1 MGPHWA
7 GILLSA
13 SLWTAWSLP
22 AATQLDLDATLLNV
36 SLSEKD
42 RFCAWDPLGTQTHG
56 RFRDVELPAKPTIS
70 VSPGIV
76 TEKAEKVTFRCDTKD
91 INPNI
96 HWVFSNR
103 PLVLH
108 ERIHLSP
115 DGRELTISPV
125 LRGDAGSYQ
134 CEVWDVQG
142 SQSSNPTYLVVNYGP
157 DPFDIKVE
165 PSAPCGEVVKVIEG
179 SNVTFSAKAQSYPAP
194 TYSWFLP
201 NDSTPSFTERTFH
214 IHAVSR
220 EQEGTYRCWANNSA
234 TQKSRLAALR
244 VQVLEHT
251 TKPLLMTPNLSV
263 MENANTVPLTC
274 LTIHEGALVQWL
286 LRGQPLLPSK
296 HLVLSEDNRTLFI
309 HPLWR
314 NDTGPYECEVWHGGG
329 WTRSDPLRL
338 TIHYGPDRVNITRG
352 SQPGAVTH
360 VQAELSSNLTLQCW
374 AKSQPDAEYRWTLEH
389 STAVYVGE
397 KLVIEALTWE
407 HQGTYNCTAFNPQ
420 TRLAHSASVL
430 VSVVGPQSP
439 LSAGSI
445 AGITIGVLAVITL
458 TVGLGYFLYTRN
470 ARWPSRKT
478 AEDPIHEVTTP
489 TSKEEHPAQ
498 PSSDWPRSV
507 YDNIGLE
514 LQGQV
519 KVKKMLPQEPS
530 EHFYEM
536 KPPSATPEGYSHGSR
551 KPSPQLALH
560 PLVSTLPQGNTES
573 VYEVLENPECS
584 IYCQMKPSA

>member
-1 MGPHWA
+1 MDVKLMLNGYLRQKEETAIFGYGKRFA
-7 GILLSA
+7 GKEMICDVWCAELKTLRLTKTKPLAHDHRASRHPSKGHLCLGASLRGCQVNSSPNPDRREQAPFIRA

-36 SLSEKD
+36 SLK
-42 RFCAWDPLGTQTHG
+42 
-56 RFRDVELPAKPTIS
+56 LPAKPTIS

-338 TIHYGPDRVNITRG
+338 TIHCESAP
-352 SQPGAVTH
+352 A
-360 VQAELSSNLTLQCW
+360 
-374 AKSQPDAEYRWTLEH
+374 WTFSCSLPPLLVVLPLATH
-389 STAVYVGE
+389 STV
-397 KLVIEALTWE
+397 T
-407 HQGTYNCTAFNPQ
+407 GTC
-420 TRLAHSASVL
+420 SVPGM
-430 VSVVGPQSP
+430 SG
-439 LSAGSI
+439 
-445 AGITIGVLAVITL
+445 
-458 TVGLGYFLYTRN
+458 
-470 ARWPSRKT
+470 
-478 AEDPIHEVTTP
+478 HERDIVP
-489 TSKEEHPAQ
+489 
-498 PSSDWPRSV
+498 
-507 YDNIGLE
+507 
-514 LQGQV
+514 
-519 KVKKMLPQEPS
+519 
-530 EHFYEM
+530 
-536 KPPSATPEGYSHGSR
+536 
-551 KPSPQLALH
+551 
-560 PLVSTLPQGNTES
+560 
-573 VYEVLENPECS
+573 VLEELTRWWGRQTADS
-584 IYCQMKPSA
+584 

>member
-13 SLWTAWSLP
+13 SLWTIWSLP
-22 AATQLDLDATLLNV
+22 AATRLDLHATLLNV
-36 SLSEKD
+36 SPKL
-42 RFCAWDPLGTQTHG
+42 L
-56 RFRDVELPAKPTIS
+56 AKPTIS

-76 TEKAEKVTFRCDTKD
+76 TENAEKVTFRCNSKD
-91 INPNI
+91 DNPDI
-96 HWVFSNR
+96 HWVFRNR

-108 ERIHLSP
+108 ERAHLSP
-115 DGRELTISPV
+115 DRSELTVSPV
-125 LRGDAGSYQ
+125 LRADAGSYQ
-134 CEVWDVQG
+134 CEVWDDQG
-142 SQSSNPTYLVVNYGP
+142 SLSSNPTYLVVNYGP

-165 PSAPCGEVVKVIEG
+165 PSAPGGEVVKVIEG
-179 SNVTFSAKAQSYPAP
+179 SNVTFSAEAQSYPAP

-201 NDSTPSFTERTFH
+201 NDSAPSFTVRTFR

-220 EQEGTYRCWANNSA
+220 GHEGTYRCWANNSA
-234 TQKSRLAALR
+234 TQLSRLAALR

-251 TKPLLMTPNLSV
+251 TKPLLMTPSLSV
-263 MENANTVPLTC
+263 VENASTVPLTC

-286 LRGQPLLPSK
+286 LRGQPLLPSN
-296 HLVLSEDNRTLFI
+296 HLVLSANNRTLFI
-309 HPLWR
+309 HHLWR
-314 NDTGPYECEVWHGGG
+314 NDTGPYECEVWHEGG
-329 WTRSDPLRL
+329 WTRSDALRL
-338 TIHYGPDRVNITRG
+338 TIHYGPDHVYITRG
-352 SQPGAVTH
+352 SQPGAASH
-360 VQAELSSNLTLQCW
+360 VQVELSSSLTLQCW
-374 AKSQPDAEYRWTLEH
+374 AKSQPDAEYRWTLER

-407 HQGTYNCTAFNPQ
+407 HQGTYNCTALNPE
-420 TRLAHSASVL
+420 TRLAHSALVL

-445 AGITIGVLAVITL
+445 AGITIGVLAVIAL

-478 AEDPIHEVTTP
+478 AEDPIHKVPTP

-498 PSSDWPRSV
+498 PSSNWPTFV

-519 KVKKMLPQEPS
+519 KVKKMLPQESP

-536 KPPSATPEGYSHGSR
+536 KPPSATPGGYSHGSR

-560 PLVSTLPQGNTES
+560 PLDSNLPQGNTES
-573 VYEVLENPECS
+573 VYEVLQNPECS
-584 IYCQMKPSA
+584 IYCQMKPSV

>member
-338 TIHYGPDRVNITRG
+338 TIH
-352 SQPGAVTH
+352 
-360 VQAELSSNLTLQCW
+360 C
-374 AKSQPDAEYRWTLEH
+374 
-389 STAVYVGE
+389 
-397 KLVIEALTWE
+397 
-407 HQGTYNCTAFNPQ
+407 
-420 TRLAHSASVL
+420 
-430 VSVVGPQSP
+430 PQSP